1 MAQHMFRAR
10 TVIVGEKGPLAAY
23 QALMKVMNTEGQ
35 TREVRLNRRYEKP
48 TVKKHRLQYER
59 AQKIYNENMKGKVA
73 LLLKGQRSEY
83 PWS

>member
-35 TREVRLNRRYEKP
+35 TREVRLKRRYEKP

-59 AQKIYNENMKGKVA
+59 AQKIYNDNMKGKVS
-73 LLLKGQRSEY
+73 LLLKGQRAEY